1 MTKSYRL
8 FRLLLL
14 LVMCENAYATS
25 PNKTI
30 DDYYTPDYLRFEN
43 YTYKPYISTVQ
54 LYPESAEL
62 SFPIIAFNS
71 GERLQLSFDDLD
83 ADLKNYN
90 YTVVHC
96 DANWKPTQWNYSE
109 YITGFHDEVISEYVY
124 SANSIQSYTHY
135 TLLFPTEGLKITKSG
150 NYVLKVFQ
158 DNDEQNCV
166 LTRRFML
173 CDKKVEI
180 AGTAKAATII
190 SDRNSKQE
198 IDFTINNPQF
208 EMNDP
213 YQSLKVTLLQNHRF
227 DNAIT
232 GLKPTFTKPG
242 QLVYDVDEG
251 NVFTAG
257 NEFRFF
263 EDKQFRAV
271 NEKIAKYV
279 FDENKQNNIYLLPDE
294 SRSFKR
300 YSTQRD
306 INGNYLIRTI
316 TGANAA
322 VEADYAYVHFY
333 LPVNEP
339 LKNADVYVFGAL
351 SNWSYLPD
359 FKMEY
364 DSSVSAYKAAPY
376 LKQGYYNYEY
386 VVVPQSKLL
395 PDESTFEGSHYETE
409 NDYFILVYY
418 QTFGTYYD
426 QLVGFKRINS
436 AGR

>member
-1 MTKSYRL
+1 MGDTTKI
-8 FRLLLL
+8 FRLVL
-14 LVMCENAYATS
+14 LVLLWKNGFASHPKQA
-25 PNKTI
+25 I

-43 YTYKPYISTVQ
+43 YTYKPYIATVQ
-54 LYPESAEL
+54 LFPESSEL
-62 SFPIIAFNS
+62 SFPIIGFNS

-109 YITGFHDEVISEYVY
+109 YITGFHDEVISDYVY
-124 SANSIQSYTHY
+124 SANTIQSYTHY

-180 AGTAKAATII
+180 AGTARAATII
-190 SDRNSKQE
+190 SDRYSKQE

-213 YQSLKVTLLQNHRF
+213 YQSLKVTILQNHRF

-294 SRSFKR
+294 SRSIKR

-306 INGNYLIRTI
+306 INGNFLIRTI
-316 TGANAA
+316 AGANAA
-322 VEADYAYVHFY
+322 TEADYAFVHFY
-333 LPVNEP
+333 LPATEP
-339 LKNADVYVFGAL
+339 IKNADVYVFGAM

-364 DSSVSAYKAAPY
+364 DSSVAAYKALPF

-386 VVVPQSKLL
+386 VVL
-395 PDESTFEGSHYETE
+395 PTGKNVADESTFEGSHYETE
-409 NDYFILVYY
+409 NDYYILAYY

-426 QLVGFKRINS
+426 QLIGFKRVNS